1 MAVED
6 GCTTHDFQVG
16 QTGQTVQPR
25 LYVAIGISG
34 AIQHITGMQGS
45 EVIVAVNKDPKA
57 KIFNY
62 ADLGVV
68 GDIETVIPAL
78 TKALEVQ
85 A

>member
-1 MAVED
+1 MA
-6 GCTTHDFQVG
+6 F
-16 QTGQTVQPR
+16 
-25 LYVAIGISG
+25 GISG
-34 AIQHITGMQGS
+34 AIQHITGMQSS
-45 EVIVAVNKDPKA
+45 EVIVAINKDPKA